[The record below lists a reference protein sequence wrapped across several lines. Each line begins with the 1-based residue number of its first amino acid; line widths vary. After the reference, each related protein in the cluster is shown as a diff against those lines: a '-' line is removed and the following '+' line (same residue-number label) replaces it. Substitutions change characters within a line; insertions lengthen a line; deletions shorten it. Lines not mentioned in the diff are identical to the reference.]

1 MSLNIRL
8 ASEEDIPIL
17 EELFLEF
24 SDWHLQRGETLRNVI
39 KDTDGE
45 LLVVEYDGCIV
56 AFLHQIF
63 YVDPL
68 HAGVNSDITSLFVK
82 EEHRRKGIA
91 SQLMQKAIENAK
103 RRKVIEI
110 HVTTR
115 EDNQKAIRF
124 YQEHGFTREGVL
136 FELNPSD
143 K

>member
-8 ASEEDIPIL
+8 AGEEDIPIL

-115 EDNQKAIRF
+115 EDNQEAIRF

>member
-1 MSLNIRL
+1 
-8 ASEEDIPIL
+8 
-17 EELFLEF
+17 
-24 SDWHLQRGETLRNVI
+24 
-39 KDTDGE
+39 
-45 LLVVEYDGCIV
+45 
-56 AFLHQIF
+56 
-63 YVDPL
+63 
-68 HAGVNSDITSLFVK
+68 VNSDITSLFVK